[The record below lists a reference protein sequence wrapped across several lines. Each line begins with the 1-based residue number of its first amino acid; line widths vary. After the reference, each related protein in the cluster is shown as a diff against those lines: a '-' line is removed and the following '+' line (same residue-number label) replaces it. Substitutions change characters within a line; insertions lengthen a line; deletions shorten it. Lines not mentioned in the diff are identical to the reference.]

1 MPRGPSWVRTEFGYG
16 AVSNLKV
23 SPRIGSSLANSPL
36 LRRNAAAALPPREAL
51 ILLILLNHPALI
63 ERHVEAIAELEF
75 SSREAGAARDRLLDF
90 AGSEALAGRSPR
102 AELEAAGFSGLMGKL
117 DLLAAHAS
125 HWCVKAEAAE
135 ADAEEVLKQA
145 LTLHHRAKA
154 LNRELHLAELALGK
168 EFSEAN
174 LARLKDI
181 QEQLLTLGG
190 TEAAVEGFGESSK
203 RFGAAL

>member
-1 MPRGPSWVRTEFGYG
+1 M
-16 AVSNLKV
+16 
-23 SPRIGSSLANSPL
+23 
-36 LRRNAAAALPPREAL
+36 
-51 ILLILLNHPALI
+51 
-63 ERHVEAIAELEF
+63 
-75 SSREAGAARDRLLDF
+75 RDCLLDF
-90 AGSEALAGRSPR
+90 AGSGAFAGRSPR
-102 AELEAAGFSGLMGKL
+102 PQLEAAGFSGLIQKL
-117 DLLAAHAS
+117 DPLAAHAS

-135 ADAEEVLKQA
+135 ADAEEILKQA

-168 EFSEAN
+168 ESSEAN

-190 TEAAVEGFGESSK
+190 TEAAVEGFGDSSK